1 MAVTTPQ
8 QVDVFATGG
17 DVSAPSADQFSQLGA
32 MMTSRFQP
40 FEQNVQK
47 YQQRLSPY
55 AYQAPRM
62 NIYDLASELGAG
74 LLSTPNTGGA
84 SAFTGLGVG
93 FTRASERMKA
103 DRIAKEKSVRE
114 MGMMAAQLAMQDEQK
129 ANEFLNQITLKMMGD
144 SNKDVKSNTLSYI
157 DPSFSG

>member
-1 MAVTTPQ
+1 MPISRLQIPQ

-47 YQQRLSPY
+47 YQQRLAPY
-55 AYQAPRM
+55 MYQAPRM
-62 NIYDLASELGAG
+62 NIFDLASELGAG

-93 FTRASERMKA
+93 FNRVS
-103 DRIAKEKSVRE
+103 DRLRHQEE
-114 MGMMAAQLAMQDEQK
+114 
-129 ANEFLNQITLKMMGD
+129 
-144 SNKDVKSNTLSYI
+144 
-157 DPSFSG
+157 